1 MSPRAIVPAPLKWR
15 VLWTAQVAGWAG
27 LLQSPC
33 PTVLWVLS
41 MADLFAQRV
50 VRKPACLGRL
60 VVSFQARAGSEPVM
74 AGPQLHFSEEED
86 PIVRFRG

>member
-1 MSPRAIVPAPLKWR
+1 MSRRAIVPAPLKWR

-33 PTVLWVLS
+33 PTV
-41 MADLFAQRV
+41 ADLFAQRV
-50 VRKPACLGRL
+50 VRKPAYLGRL

-74 AGPQLHFSEEED
+74 AGPQLHFSEED
-86 PIVRFRG
+86 PMVRFRG